1 LAEDVLVIGGG
12 PAGFVAAFR
21 ASQLGGKVLL
31 VEKEKLGGVCVNW
44 GCIPMCFMEHFV
56 GVLHSLRQVTDDGII
71 DAGKVSIDYNKL
83 ISEKEKVT
91 RGVAAGMAAKLH
103 ADKVQVVSGAAR
115 IVSPDQVEITS
126 DGGSKK
132 IVETKTIVVAAG
144 SVARR
149 YEIPGAYGTGV
160 LTAKELLNLAEL
172 PRSLAIIGRSVTAL
186 ELAAVWARLGSQV
199 TIVAR
204 RHQFLPSEDEEL
216 SSRIKQALEA
226 DGVQLRTGVDIERI
240 DDGGEGKSITVSRDG
255 VKEQVISQWVVFAL
269 GQSPNVNGLG
279 LENAGIGVSDGRIKT
294 NERMETSVKGVYAAG
309 DIAGEFMLANVAMI
323 QGTVA
328 ATNATGGSAAM
339 DYRVIPRFVRTLPPM
354 SAVGITE
361 REAKERGL
369 DITVGR
375 FPFEQNAKANILR
388 QGSGLVK
395 IIADSASGEILGVH
409 IVGPQATELIHEA
422 VIVMQMRG
430 TVQDVAAAIHSHPC
444 LHEVMQ
450 LAAQEMCRRA
460 FHH

>member
-56 GVLHSLRQVTDDGII
+56 GVLHSLRQVTDEGII
-71 DAGKVSIDYNKL
+71 DAGEIKIDYGKL
-83 ISEKEKVT
+83 ISEKDKVI
-91 RGVAAGMAAKLH
+91 RGVAAGMAAKLK

-115 IVSPDQVEITS
+115 IVSPNQVEIQS
-126 DGGSKK
+126 DDGSKK
-132 IVETKTIVVAAG
+132 IIETKTIIVAAG
-144 SVARR
+144 SVPRR
-149 YEIPGAYGTGV
+149 YEIPGAYGAGV
-160 LTAKELLNLAEL
+160 LTARELLNLTEI
-172 PRSLAIIGRSVTAL
+172 PGSLAIIGRSVTAL
-186 ELAAVWARLGSQV
+186 EMAAVWARLGSRV

-204 RHQFLPSEDEEL
+204 RHQFLPDEDEEL
-216 SSRIKQALEA
+216 SGRIKQALAA
-226 DGVQLRTGVDIERI
+226 DGVQMRTGVDIERI
-240 DDGGEGKSITVSRDG
+240 DDGGEGKSITISRGG
-255 VKEQVISQWVVFAL
+255 VKEQVTSQYVIFAL
-269 GQSPNVNGLG
+269 GQSPNVDDLG

-294 NERMETSVKGVYAAG
+294 NERMETGIKGVYATG

-323 QGTVA
+323 QGMVA
-328 ATNATGGSAAM
+328 ATNAMGGKAAM

-361 REAKERGL
+361 SQAKERGL
-369 DITVGR
+369 AITVGR
-375 FPFEQNAKANILR
+375 FPFEQNAKANIIR

-395 IIADSASGEILGVH
+395 IIADAASGEILGVH

-422 VIVMQMRG
+422 VIAMQMRG
-430 TVQDVAAAIHSHPC
+430 TVQNVAAAIHSHPC

-450 LAAQEMCRRA
+450 LACQEMCRGA
-460 FHH
+460 FHK